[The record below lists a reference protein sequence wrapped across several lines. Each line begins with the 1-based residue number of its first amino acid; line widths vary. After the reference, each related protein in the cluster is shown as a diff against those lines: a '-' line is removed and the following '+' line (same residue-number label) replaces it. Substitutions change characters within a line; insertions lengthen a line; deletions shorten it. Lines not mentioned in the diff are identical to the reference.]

1 MTNKEAKDILEKLEV
16 FFDSSFYKNNQEIM
30 DALEIG
36 IEAISNKEEIEE
48 SKRPEKSNKTLKTN
62 EFMNK
67 YQKWICDQFKS

>member
-36 IEAISNKEEIEE
+36 IKAISKKEEIEK
-48 SKRPEKSNKTLKTN
+48 SKKSEKSNKTRKTDD
-62 EFMNK
+62 FMTQ